1 MCYEEEN
8 HDLATFDGV
17 KVKVL
22 GQLGD
27 SISQIADVYVDDG
40 AGIERLVN
48 LIESEKGEWDGFTY
62 EVTTVDSIDS
72 VIYDE
77 LQDRRHAA
85 LVRVFLDEFE
95 YKTLDEEGRNARL
108 HGIADVTGE
117 PTQIYRQ
124 YAALLY
130 QIDESLVSED
140 TKRLVET
147 HPPIIDERWAAQ
159 LRKSIKSE

>member
-77 LQDRRHAA
+77 LQDRRRNA

-95 YKTLDEEGRNARL
+95 YKTLDEKERDAKL
-108 HGIADVTGE
+108 DGIAEVAGDSAH
-117 PTQIYRQ
+117 IHSH
-124 YAALLY
+124 YARLLY
-130 QIDESLVSED
+130 QIDESLVSE
-140 TKRLVET
+140 ET
-147 HPPIIDERWAAQ
+147 REFAECYPPIIDERWAAQ